1 MIFKVKI
8 TYYAYDGGFYVYH
21 GEYRPGDDFEPGEDL
36 LQMADNALCCCRAD
50 AWRDERLPSED
61 IAIARVHGYGRNR
74 RVLCEY
80 PCGDEGYREVIHVST
95 E

>member
-1 MIFKVKI
+1 MIFRVRI
-8 TYYAYDGGFYVYH
+8 TYCAYDGNFCIYRR
-21 GEYRPGDDFEPGEDL
+21 EYKPGEDFQESDDL

-50 AWRDERLPSED
+50 AWRDERLSCED

-80 PCGDEGYREVIHVST
+80 PCGDEGYREVIHVS